1 MDSSKDNSYSMNRI
15 LGLKESITIT
25 VGTVIG
31 VGLFTVGA
39 NGVGY
44 LGPNVIFATLC
55 AFIASIIPSLL
66 YAEMGSAIPYAGGTY
81 NYASKGL
88 GKVWGMLAGWN
99 FVISLMAVA
108 SGEALAFAFYLTT
121 LMDTLKI
128 SFAVDSRIIA
138 AIVIL
143 LFMYINLKGV
153 EISGKLQ
160 NAFMFFFWGVAIVWF
175 ISMIGN
181 IDPAN
186 YSLGIVE
193 SPTIKN
199 FIFTTALIWWCFAG
213 FETCCAMGGEIKFPQ
228 INIPRAIKLA
238 PFIVFI
244 VTATFQFFLL
254 GIVPLDKL
262 TMLQTSSAP
271 YADAMIQAGILGF
284 PLIMLCLGIAFGG
297 DFSTLNSC
305 IAAPSRY
312 LYGMAKDG
320 VIPSSFAK
328 IHPKYKTPYFSIIF
342 LGIITIAL
350 IYIGDILY
358 VASLSLFADLFYY
371 IIGFFA
377 FIGLRKKYPDLKREY
392 KSPCG
397 ILLAVFSIV
406 VYAIMMT
413 ELEKDAFITG
423 IIWCAIGVIVFLF
436 FSNKNKDIETNEDP
450 VPIPSEREI
459 AELNK
464 EYKVWKNIVSILFV
478 SVLLLYV
485 IMYFVA

>member
-1 MDSSKDNSYSMNRI
+1 MDSSKNSSYSMKRV
-15 LGLKESITIT
+15 LGLRESITIT

-44 LGPNVIFATLC
+44 LGANVIFATLC
-55 AFIASIIPSLL
+55 AFIASVIPSLL

-81 NYASKGL
+81 NYASKGI

-108 SGEALAFAFYLTT
+108 SGEALAFAFYFST
-121 LMDTLKI
+121 LMDALNI
-128 SFAVDSRIIA
+128 PLLVDSRIIA
-138 AIVIL
+138 TIVIL
-143 LFMYINLKGV
+143 LFMFINLKGV

-160 NAFMFFFWGVAIVWF
+160 NGFMYFFWSVAIVWF

-186 YSLGIVE
+186 YSLGVIE
-193 SPTIKN
+193 NPTIKN

-254 GIVPLDKL
+254 GIVPIDKL
-262 TMLQTSSAP
+262 STIQTSSAP
-271 YADAMIQAGILGF
+271 YADSMIQAGILGF
-284 PLIMLCLGIAFGG
+284 PLIMLCLGISFGG
-297 DFSTLNSC
+297 DLSTLNSC
-305 IAAPSRY
+305 ISAPSRY
-312 LYGMAKDG
+312 LYSMAKDG
-320 VIPSSFAK
+320 VIPNIFAK
-328 IHPKYKTPYFSIIF
+328 IHPKFKTPYVSIIF
-342 LGIITIAL
+342 LGVITISL
-350 IYIGDILY
+350 IYIGDLLY

-377 FIGLRKKYPDLKREY
+377 FIGLRKKHGNLKREY
-392 KSPCG
+392 KAPYG
-397 ILLAVFSIV
+397 VVLAVISIV
-406 VYAIMMT
+406 MYLIMMT
-413 ELEKDAFITG
+413 ELDKDAFITG
-423 IIWCAIGVIVFLF
+423 IIWCGIGVIVYLF
-436 FSNKNKDIETNEDP
+436 FSSKNKDIKTNEEP
-450 VPIPSEREI
+450 VPVPNASEV
-459 AELNK
+459 AELDK
-464 EYKVWKNIVSILFV
+464 EYKVWKFIVGILFIA
-478 SVLLLYV
+478 VLALYAV
-485 IMYFVA
+485 MYLI

>member
-1 MDSSKDNSYSMNRI
+1 MDSSKNSSYSMKRV

-44 LGPNVIFATLC
+44 LGPNVVFATLC
-55 AFIASIIPSLL
+55 AFIASVIPSLL

-81 NYASKGL
+81 NYASKGI

-108 SGEALAFAFYLTT
+108 SGEALAFAFYFST
-121 LMDTLKI
+121 LMDTLNI
-128 SFAVDSRIIA
+128 PFSVDSRILA
-138 AIVIL
+138 TLVIL
-143 LFMYINLKGV
+143 LFMFINLKGV

-160 NAFMFFFWGVAIVWF
+160 NGFMYFFWSVAIVWF

-181 IDPAN
+181 INPAS
-186 YSLGIVE
+186 YSLGVIE
-193 SPTIKN
+193 NPTIKT

-254 GIVPLDKL
+254 GIVPIDKL
-262 TMLQTSSAP
+262 SMIQTSSAP
-271 YADAMIQAGILGF
+271 YADSMIQAGILGF
-284 PLIMLCLGIAFGG
+284 PLIMLCLGISFGG
-297 DFSTLNSC
+297 DLSTLNSC
-305 IAAPSRY
+305 ISAPSRY
-312 LYGMAKDG
+312 LYSMAKDG
-320 VIPSSFAK
+320 VIPNIFAK
-328 IHPKYKTPYFSIIF
+328 IHPKFKTPYISIIF
-342 LGIITIAL
+342 LGIITISL
-350 IYIGDILY
+350 IYIGDLLY

-377 FIGLRKKYPDLKREY
+377 FIGLRKKHGDLKREY
-392 KSPCG
+392 KAPYG
-397 ILLAVFSIV
+397 VFLAIISIIM
-406 VYAIMMT
+406 YLIMMT
-413 ELEKDAFITG
+413 ELNKDAFITG
-423 IIWCAIGVIVFLF
+423 VIWCGIGIVVYLF
-436 FSNKNKDIETNEDP
+436 FSNKNKDIKTNEDP
-450 VPIPSEREI
+450 VPIPSASEV
-459 AELNK
+459 ANLDK
-464 EYKVWKNIVSILFV
+464 EYKTWRFIVGILFIA
-478 SVLLLYV
+478 VLALYV
-485 IMYFVA
+485 VMYLI

>member
-1 MDSSKDNSYSMNRI
+1 MDSSADKSYSMNRI

-55 AFIASIIPSLL
+55 AFIASVIPSLL

-128 SFAVDSRIIA
+128 SFSVDSRIIA

-181 IDPAN
+181 IHPAN
-186 YSLGIVE
+186 YSLGIIE
-193 SPTIKN
+193 NPTTKN

-254 GIVPLDKL
+254 GIVPIDKL
-262 TMLQTSSAP
+262 SLLQTSPAP
-271 YADAMIQAGILGF
+271 YADSMIQAGILGF

-320 VIPSSFAK
+320 VIPTSFAK

-342 LGIITIAL
+342 LGIITICL
-350 IYIGDILY
+350 IYVGDILY

-377 FIGLRKKYPDLKREY
+377 FVGLRKKHPDMKREY
-392 KSPCG
+392 KSPYG
-397 ILLAVFSIV
+397 VFLAVLSII
-406 VYAIMMT
+406 VYIIMMT
-413 ELEKDAFITG
+413 ELEKDAFLTG

-436 FSNKNKDIETNEDP
+436 FSNKNKDIETNEDS
-450 VPIPSEREI
+450 VPIPNESEI
-459 AELNK
+459 VELDK
-464 EYKVWKNIVSILFV
+464 EYKIWKTIVGILFV
-478 SVLLLYV
+478 AVLLIY
-485 IMYFVA
+485 IFMYFIL